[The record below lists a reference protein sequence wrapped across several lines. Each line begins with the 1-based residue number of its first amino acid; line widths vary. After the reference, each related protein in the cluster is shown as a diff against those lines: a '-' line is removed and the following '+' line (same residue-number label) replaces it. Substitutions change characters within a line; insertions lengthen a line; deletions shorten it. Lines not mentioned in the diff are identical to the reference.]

1 MNNLENKENKKR
13 CNIIDCVMAVLVVAT
28 VIAFI
33 LILYVISIFTHNWY
47 FLITLVIIF
56 SDPQAF
62 YKSLH
67 RMFIWNPSDIIV
79 EEK

>member
-1 MNNLENKENKKR
+1 MLR
-13 CNIIDCVMAVLVVAT
+13 
-28 VIAFI
+28 
-33 LILYVISIFTHNWY
+33 
-47 FLITLVIIF
+47 IIF